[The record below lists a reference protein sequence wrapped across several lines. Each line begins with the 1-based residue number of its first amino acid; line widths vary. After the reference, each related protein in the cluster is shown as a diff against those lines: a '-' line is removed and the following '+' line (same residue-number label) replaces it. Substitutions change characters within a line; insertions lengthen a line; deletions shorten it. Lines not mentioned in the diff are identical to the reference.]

1 MPLKIQRY
9 GWRRDTPDNRD
20 LKAAH
25 PEPVNGVM
33 PELPESFSLRSL
45 CPPPYDQKQLGA
57 CVSNALAFAVDFQRA
72 KQGLPPLA
80 PPSRLFI
87 YFNGRSV
94 ERGVAHEGETSDEL
108 ADTGLMVRDG
118 IKSVVAYGVC
128 PESAWPYDPTML
140 RARPPAACYTDAVTH
155 KTLKYQ
161 LVLQTVYGLKYQ
173 LAIKKIPVVF
183 GFNVYKNFES
193 QKTAE
198 TGIMDMPKPWSRVIG
213 GHCVALTGYD
223 NARNAFEVRNSW
235 GPDWGDHG
243 YFWMP
248 YDFAEDPDLA
258 DDFWEI
264 TLE

>member
-1 MPLKIQRY
+1 MAFKIARY
-9 GWRRDTPDNRD
+9 GWKPDTPDPRD
-20 LKAAH
+20 KIAAPPAH
-25 PEPVNGVM
+25 VDGVM
-33 PELPESFSLRSL
+33 PELPESFSLREL
-45 CPPPYDQKQLGA
+45 CPPPYNQGNLGS
-57 CVSNALAFAVDFQRA
+57 CVSNALAFAVDFQRV

-94 ERGVAHEGETSDEL
+94 EGGVAHNGDTSDTA

-128 PESAWPYDPTML
+128 PESAWPYDTAAI
-140 RARPPAACYTDAVTH
+140 RTRPPASCYADAVAH

-161 LVLQTVYGLKYQ
+161 RVLQTVYGLKYQ
-173 LAIKKIPVVF
+173 LAVKKIPVVF

-193 QKTAE
+193 KATAA
-198 TGIMDMPKPWSRVIG
+198 TGVMAMPKPWSRVIG
-213 GHCVALTGYD
+213 GHCVAFVGYD

-235 GPDWGDHG
+235 SPDWGDHG

-248 YDFAEDPDLA
+248 YEFAGDPDLA
-258 DDFWEI
+258 SDFWEI